1 LSLSINFITGDAGE
15 KVIATFAALNSTV
28 PPMSVI
34 IFTVVILFG
43 SYFAGLLGSLTGLG
57 GGFIIIPL
65 LTLVLHVNL
74 QYAIGASLVSVI
86 ATSSGSAAAYVREGI
101 TNIRLGMFLEI
112 ATTAGAFTGAVVAI
126 YISTQL
132 IAVLFGFI
140 LLFSAIMSLRNKAE
154 HIVKEKTFL
163 ARKLKLDGNYPVN
176 DELVEYGVS
185 NIAGGFFMMV
195 FAGIISGLLGIG
207 SGALKV
213 VAMDGIMR
221 IPFKVSTT
229 TSNFMIGV
237 TAAASAVVYLQR
249 GYIHPG
255 LAMPVMI
262 GVLLGA
268 ATGSK
273 ILVHTTS
280 SQRLRW
286 VFAIVITVIA
296 IQMIYN
302 GIQGKI

>member
-1 LSLSINFITGDAGE
+1 
-15 KVIATFAALNSTV
+15 
-28 PPMSVI
+28 MSVI
-34 IFTVVILFG
+34 VFTVILLLG
-43 SYFAGLLGSLTGLG
+43 SYFAGLLGSMTGLG

-65 LTLVLHVNL
+65 LTLLLRVDIH
-74 QYAIGASLVSVI
+74 YAIGASLVSVI
-86 ATSSGSAAAYVREGI
+86 ATSSGSAAAYVKEGI

-112 ATTAGAFTGAVVAI
+112 ATTAGAFTGALLAI
-126 YISTQL
+126 YVPTHAIAIIFGL
-132 IAVLFGFI
+132 ILI
-140 LLFSAIMSLRNKAE
+140 FSAVMSLQNKVEQVAN
-154 HIVKEKTFL
+154 KETFL
-163 ARKLKLDGNYPVN
+163 SKKLRLSSNYPVN
-176 DELVEYGVS
+176 DEVVS
-185 NIAGGFFMMV
+185 YNVTNIAGGFFMMV
-195 FAGIISGLLGIG
+195 FAGIISGLLGVG

-255 LAMPVMI
+255 IAMPVMI

-268 ATGSK
+268 ISGSK

-280 SQRLRW
+280 SKWLRW
-286 VFAIVITVIA
+286 VFAIVVTVLS

-302 GIQGKI
+302 GIKGNI